1 MKNIRWKVF
10 TVIGVFVVFFV
21 LGVYPILANRYGA
34 PAPQWLKDK
43 ALKLGLDL
51 RGGVHLVLRVHT
63 DEALRTSTTTTGE
76 QLRAAASTAG
86 VNVTSVNVTS
96 PTSFRV
102 EGVPQDRDAEFR
114 RVADEITGASYDRN
128 PGAGG
133 AYDFTMRPNIANQM
147 REQTV
152 VQAQETIERRV
163 NELGVS
169 EPNISVYG
177 NTGDQLLV
185 QLPGDLRCR
194 PRQGD
199 HPLDRPAEAQDR
211 RSRPGVERRCAA
223 HAARR
228 QAAGRHGSD
237 HGRRRRRH
245 AVLPGEEAGA
255 DHRSGSAHRAFDAR
269 RERPARRRLL
279 ADARRRREVRQAHRR
294 EHRPAARGHPRQ
306 PRRDRRHDS
315 DADQRRGAH
324 LRQLHAGRS
333 RGPRADAEFR
343 RAAGQ
348 HELSRGTPHRPDA
361 RRRLDPVGRR
371 SRRSPASCSSCS
383 SCCRTTSS
391 PASTPSWRWSAT

>member
-1 MKNIRWKVF
+1 MEFVLFASAGMAQPSGLLAIAPYAIILGIFYFLILLPMNKRQKKVQEFQSSLKVGDKVITTSGIYGQVTRVEREVGPAAGRRTRPHRVRAHRDWRLPGSGARRRRRQQLVIMKNIRWKVF
-10 TVIGVFVVFFV
+10 TVIGVFVVFFL

-114 RVADEITGASYDRN
+114 RVADEITGANYDRN

-185 QLPGDLRCR
+185 QLPGTYDVARAKEIIRSTAQLKLKIVEA
-194 PRQGD
+194 G
-199 HPLDRPAEAQDR
+199 PASSADALLTQ
-211 RSRPGVERRCAA
+211 
-223 HAARR
+223 
-228 QAAGRHGSD
+228 HGGKLPD
-237 HGRRRRRH
+237 DMEVITGRRRRR
-245 AVLPGEEAGA
+245 A
-255 DHRSGSAHRAFDAR
+255 RS
-269 RERPARRRLL
+269 
-279 ADARRRREVRQAHRR
+279 
-294 EHRPAARGHPRQ
+294 
-306 PRRDRRHDS
+306 
-315 DADQRRGAH
+315 
-324 LRQLHAGRS
+324 
-333 RGPRADAEFR
+333 
-343 RAAGQ
+343 
-348 HELSRGTPHRPDA
+348 
-361 RRRLDPVGRR
+361 
-371 SRRSPASCSSCS
+371 
-383 SCCRTTSS
+383 TT
-391 PASTPSWRWSAT
+391 W